1 MLGICPS
8 FLPPHPKVISQM
20 ILLKLQKKK
29 KVRSSF
35 TQYHE
40 LFF

>member
-29 KVRSSF
+29 KGKV
-35 TQYHE
+35 
-40 LFF
+40 FFYPIP